1 MCCADVGDVLHAQ
14 TVSTGESCASVVA
27 VDARM
32 RAASRPGTALLP
44 LPPIPHTYTPCFP
57 QEKRPGTYMAG
68 DSLTHGD
75 LAVFGVLSTLQSGW
89 LDGLPTD
96 VLDGYPALKEFR
108 ESIARLPKIKAFY
121 DKENDDIRVK
131 GFRARGE

>member
-1 MCCADVGDVLHAQ
+1 
-14 TVSTGESCASVVA
+14 
-27 VDARM
+27 
-32 RAASRPGTALLP
+32 
-44 LPPIPHTYTPCFP
+44 
-57 QEKRPGTYMAG
+57 MAG